1 MHTLNIRWLWAVY
14 SMELRKILSYR
25 ADFWIQFLGSVAAQL
40 GVAYYLWKAI
50 FDHRDVKQI
59 QEFTFAGMML
69 YYLVAPLIG
78 KAVQGADMGTIS
90 QEIYEGSL
98 NKYLVYPVSFFRY
111 KLASQASYTT
121 IFLVQFAVAMVLFN
135 FLIGVPD
142 GFTISVYSIIG
153 AVVSI
158 GVAAYVYFVTVAS
171 IEMVAFWADNVWS
184 LVVIVRFATG
194 LLGGAMI
201 PLSLFPDWA
210 YAVLRFLPF
219 SYFISFPVR
228 TFLGLNSPLVWAQGM
243 VILIIWAILIT
254 ALASVV
260 WSRGKYHY
268 TGVGI

>member
-1 MHTLNIRWLWAVY
+1 MNLRWLWAVY
-14 SMELRKILSYR
+14 TMEVRKILSYR

-40 GVAYYLWKAI
+40 GVAYFLWKAI
-50 FDHRDVKQI
+50 FDFRDVKQI

-78 KAVQGADMGTIS
+78 KAVQGAEMGTIS

-98 NKYLVYPVSFFRY
+98 NRYLVYPVSFFKY
-111 KLASQASYTT
+111 KLSSHASYMT
-121 IFLVQFAVAMVLFN
+121 IFLLQFAVAMLLFA
-135 FLIGVPD
+135 FLIGVPR
-142 GFTISVYSIIG
+142 GFSVSLFSIIG
-153 AVVSI
+153 SI
-158 GVAAYVYFVTVAS
+158 TAIILASYVYFVTIAG

-184 LVVIVRFATG
+184 LVVVVRFATG

-210 YAVLRFLPF
+210 HTTLQLLPF

-228 TFLGLNSPLVWAQGM
+228 TFLGLNSVGAWMLGMAILSVWAVITTFLTSLVW
-243 VILIIWAILIT
+243 T
-254 ALASVV
+254 
-260 WSRGKYHY
+260 RGKYHY